1 MIQRNEDGRRK
12 ALRMM
17 AGRLATVAGL
27 YVAALGPAGCL
38 SPSGSAVA
46 RAAAGAPDDPAG
58 DWPGWQRDVRGTR
71 HNPAEAAIT
80 PSTVGGLK
88 MKWSFVFPEV
98 DGGTYGSQPAVVG
111 ETLYVGSPDA
121 NFYALDART
130 GATKWVFDR
139 TAIAGPA
146 SIRNGPV
153 VADGKVIF
161 GDTRG
166 YLYALNAST
175 GRLVW
180 SLLLADHVA
189 TMVTSSPLVFDGKV
203 YVGVSSKEEGAADDS
218 SYPCC
223 TSRGQ
228 LVSVSL
234 ASGAVLWRRYT
245 LPPAAPA
252 GKWPNG
258 VARYEPAG
266 AAVWSSPAI
275 DPVSRTVFYGT
286 GNNYTGT
293 TGDGDSVIALNAD
306 TGALRWKR
314 QITHPDVWT
323 TGCFGKPIKHCPGLA
338 NGINVDHD
346 FGAAPNVFTANGR
359 SLVGIGQKSGIYHA
373 FDAATGRIV
382 WQRPLSI
389 PEPNGGSSGIPWG
402 SSYDGRRIYV
412 ATWRAKPGTLFALE
426 PATGE
431 ILWRTPNPADGCTTG
446 GAAATKPD
454 QCNLSHISA
463 VTSTPGL
470 VYEGSA
476 DGKMRI
482 YGARDGAIL
491 WHYDTVRQYKG
502 VNGETGSGGS
512 IAGNG
517 GAVVSNGMLYVQSGY
532 YSWCGIPG
540 RVLLAFGL

>member
-1 MIQRNEDGRRK
+1 MIQRSEDGLRK
-12 ALRMM
+12 AIRM
-17 AGRLATVAGL
+17 AGRLAMIAGL
-27 YVAALGPAGCL
+27 YLAALGPAACL
-38 SPSGSAVA
+38 SPVGSGSAVA
-46 RAAAGAPDDPAG
+46 GGTAGALDDPGG
-58 DWPGWQRDVRGTR
+58 DWPGWPRDLRGTR
-71 HNPAEAAIT
+71 HNPAETTIT

-88 MKWSFVFPEV
+88 LKWSFVFPDQA
-98 DGGTYGSQPAVVG
+98 DGSYGSQPAVVG

-121 NFYALDART
+121 NLYALDART
-130 GATKWVFDR
+130 GSTKWVFDR

-146 SIRNGPV
+146 GIRNGPV

-180 SLLLADHVA
+180 SLRLGHHVA
-189 TMVTSSPLVFDGKV
+189 TTVPGSAIVFDGKV
-203 YVGVSSKEEGAADDS
+203 YVGVSSGEEGIADDA

-223 TSRGQ
+223 TFRGQ
-228 LVSVSL
+228 LVALSL
-234 ASGAVLWRRYT
+234 ATGTVLWRRYT
-245 LPPAAPA
+245 VPPAALA

-258 VARYEPAG
+258 AARYEPAG
-266 AAVWSSPAI
+266 GAVWSTPAV
-275 DPVSRTVFYGT
+275 DPASRTIFYGT

-293 TGDGDSVIALNAD
+293 TGDHDSVVALNAD

-314 QITHPDVWT
+314 QMTHPDVWT

-338 NGINVDHD
+338 DGTNFDHD
-346 FGAAPNVFTANGR
+346 FGAAPNVFTVNGR
-359 SLVGIGQKSGIYHA
+359 TLVGIGQKSGVYHA
-373 FDAATGRIV
+373 FDAATGRTV

-389 PEPNGGSSGIPWG
+389 PEHNGGSSGIPWG

-412 ATWRAKPGTLFALE
+412 ATWRAKPGTLFALD

-446 GAAATKPD
+446 GAAAHPD
-454 QCNLSHISA
+454 QCNRSHISA
-463 VTSTPGL
+463 VTTTPGL

-491 WHYDTVRQYKG
+491 WQYDTVREYKG
-502 VNGETGSGGS
+502 VNGATGSGGS

-517 GAVVSNGMLYVQSGY
+517 GAVVAHGMLYVKSGY
-532 YSWCGIPG
+532 YPWFGIRG